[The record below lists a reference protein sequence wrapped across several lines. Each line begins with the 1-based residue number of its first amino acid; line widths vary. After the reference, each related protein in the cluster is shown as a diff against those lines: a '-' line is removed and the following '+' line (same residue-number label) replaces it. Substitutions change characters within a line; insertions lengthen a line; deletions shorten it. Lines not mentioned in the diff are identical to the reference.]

1 MWNRDT
7 DREEDEDAMDRSETG
22 TDASAKAGRRDR
34 TSSGRQAIIGESI
47 TIEGEL
53 AGSEDLTIQGNV
65 QGSVNLDDHAVT
77 VGPDGKVEADIVA
90 RVITVEGHVV
100 GDLDADDQ
108 IVLRGSARVEG
119 DLSAPRV
126 NLEDGS
132 YFRGA
137 VDMGEKTS
145 GGGGRSSSSGA
156 SGGSS
161 FSSTSSS
168 GKSSSGKS
176 SSKKGDGSK
185 EESDGEDTEAD
196 DAA

>member
-1 MWNRDT
+1 MWNRDRDT
-7 DREEDEDAMDRSETG
+7 EEDEEAMDRTDAG
-22 TDASAKAGRRDR
+22 KDASAKAGRRNR
-34 TSSGRQAIIGESI
+34 TSTGRQAIIGESI

-53 AGSEDLTIQGNV
+53 TGSEDLTIQGNV
-65 QGSVNLDDHAVT
+65 EGSVNLNDHAVT
-77 VGPDGKVEADIVA
+77 VGPDGKVEADIEA

-108 IVLRGSARVEG
+108 IVLEGTARVEG

-137 VDMGEKTS
+137 VDMGEKKS
-145 GGGGRSSSSGA
+145 KGGGRSRGSSSSS

-168 GKSSSGKS
+168 KSKKSSKS
-176 SSKKGDGSK
+176 KDDEAEEGD
-185 EESDGEDTEAD
+185 DGGDAKAD

>member
-1 MWNRDT
+1 MWNRDR
-7 DREEDEDAMDRSETG
+7 DENEDDKTMDRSDTS
-22 TDASAKAGRRDR
+22 TDATAKAGRRER
-34 TSSGRQAIIGESI
+34 TSGGRQAMIGESI
-47 TIEGEL
+47 TIDGEL
-53 AGSEDLTIQGNV
+53 TGSEDLTIQGNV
-65 QGSVNLDDHAVT
+65 EGSVNLNDHAVT
-77 VGPDGKVEADIVA
+77 VGPDGRVEADIVA

-137 VDMGEKTS
+137 VDMGEKKS
-145 GGGGRSSSSGA
+145 RSSRRSEGSSSGS

-161 FSSTSSS
+161 FSSTSSTT
-168 GKSSSGKS
+168 
-176 SSKKGDGSK
+176 SKRD
-185 EESDGEDTEAD
+185 EESEDGEDADDAEAD

>member
-1 MWNRDT
+1 MWNRDMDT
-7 DREEDEDAMDRSETG
+7 EREEDERDMDTSENRMN
-22 TDASAKAGRRDR
+22 ASGESGRRNR

-47 TIEGEL
+47 AIEGEL
-53 AGSEDLTIQGNV
+53 KGSEDLTIQGNV
-65 QGSVNLDDHAVT
+65 EGSVNLDDHAVT

-100 GDLDADDQ
+100 GDLEAEDQ

-137 VDMGEKTS
+137 VDMGDQEKS
-145 GGGGRSSSSGA
+145 GGSRSSSARGS
-156 SGGSS
+156 GSS
-161 FSSTSSS
+161 SFSKSSSTSSS
-168 GKSSSGKS
+168 SGSS
-176 SSKKGDGSK
+176 
-185 EESDGEDTEAD
+185 
-196 DAA
+196 

>member
-7 DREEDEDAMDRSETG
+7 DREEDEEAMDRSDTG
-22 TDASAKAGRRDR
+22 TDASAKAGRRER
-34 TSSGRQAIIGESI
+34 TSSGREAIIGESI

-53 AGSEDLTIQGNV
+53 KGSEDLTIQGNV
-65 QGSVNLDDHAVT
+65 EGSVRLDDHAVT

-137 VDMGEKTS
+137 VDMGDKEKA
-145 GGGGRSSSSGA
+145 GGSSSSSSRG

-161 FSSTSSS
+161 FSKSSKSSSSGSSSS
-168 GKSSSGKS
+168 GKSS
-176 SSKKGDGSK
+176 D
-185 EESDGEDTEAD
+185 DGEDDEAKAD

>member
-7 DREEDEDAMDRSETG
+7 DQEREEDEQAMDRSESG
-22 TDASAKAGRRDR
+22 TDPSSGAGRRNR

-53 AGSEDLTIQGNV
+53 KGSEDLTIQGNV
-65 QGSVNLDDHAVT
+65 EGSVNLDDHAVT

-137 VDMGEKTS
+137 VDMGDKKK
-145 GGGGRSSSSGA
+145 GGGSSSSSSRG
-156 SGGSS
+156 SGSS
-161 FSSTSSS
+161 SLSKSSSTSSSSTSSSS
-168 GKSSSGKS
+168 GKSSDDDE
-176 SSKKGDGSK
+176 GDAK
-185 EESDGEDTEAD
+185 AD

>member
-1 MWNRDT
+1 MWNRDS
-7 DREEDEDAMDRSETG
+7 DREEDQEAMDRSETG
-22 TDASAKAGRRDR
+22 TDSSAKAGRRDR
-34 TSSGRQAIIGESI
+34 TSRGREAIIGESI
-47 TIEGEL
+47 TIDGEL
-53 AGSEDLTIQGNV
+53 KGSEDLTIQGNV
-65 QGSVNLDDHAVT
+65 EGSVNLNDHAVT

-108 IVLRGSARVEG
+108 IVLEGTARVEG

-137 VDMGEKTS
+137 VDMGEKKS
-145 GGGGRSSSSGA
+145 RGGGGSKSSSS

-168 GKSSSGKS
+168 KSKT
-176 SSKKGDGSK
+176 SSKSKDDDAKEGD
-185 EESDGEDTEAD
+185 DGGDAEAD

>member
-1 MWNRDT
+1 M
-7 DREEDEDAMDRSETG
+7 ERSESG
-22 TDASAKAGRRDR
+22 RDASGGSGRRSR
-34 TSSGRQAIIGESI
+34 TSGGRQAIIGESI

-53 AGSEDLTIQGNV
+53 KGSEDLTIQGNV
-65 QGSVNLDDHAVT
+65 EGSVNLNDHAVT

-137 VDMGEKTS
+137 VDMGDKEK
-145 GGGGRSSSSGA
+145 GGGSSGSSARGSGSSSFSKSSTASSSSSSSGKA
-156 SGGSS
+156 SDDEED
-161 FSSTSSS
+161 
-168 GKSSSGKS
+168 
-176 SSKKGDGSK
+176 GDDAK
-185 EESDGEDTEAD
+185 AD

>member
-7 DREEDEDAMDRSETG
+7 DQEREEDEQAMDRSESG
-22 TDASAKAGRRDR
+22 TDPSSGAGRRNR

-53 AGSEDLTIQGNV
+53 KGSEDLTIQGNV
-65 QGSVNLDDHAVT
+65 EGSVSLDDHAVT

-137 VDMGEKTS
+137 VDMGDKKKS
-145 GGGGRSSSSGA
+145 GGSGSSSSRG
-156 SGGSS
+156 SGSS
-161 FSSTSSS
+161 SFSKSSSSSSSTSSDK
-168 GKSSSGKS
+168 KSDEDED
-176 SSKKGDGSK
+176 GDDAK
-185 EESDGEDTEAD
+185 AD